1 MSNLFFW
8 LIVYGKIVNILTTL
22 FFILLL
28 VDLTVITCYLTF
40 ICLQDYNKNRYSYNG
55 DGEKDAEFY
64 KKLSSKLL
72 KPMIILTSCFILSIL
87 LLCIKP
93 DKKEIIGYY
102 VFKEVDRYNSQNIDS
117 NLDPQNFIKN
127 IDETIN
133 KINKLTDKMFDKL
146 EDKKENK
153 SE

>member
-8 LIVYGKIVNILTTL
+8 LIVYGKIVNVLITL
-22 FFILLL
+22 FVVLLL

-40 ICLQDYNKNRYSYNG
+40 ICLWDYNKDVYS
-55 DGEKDAEFY
+55 GEEDEDSKFY

-72 KPMIILTSCFILSIL
+72 KPMIVLTSCFILSIL

-102 VFKEVDRYNSQNIDS
+102 VVKEVDKYNSKNIDS

-127 IDETIN
+127 IDEAIN
-133 KINKLTDKMFDKL
+133 KINKLTDKMFNRL
-146 EDKKENK
+146 EDKKE
-153 SE
+153 

>member
-8 LIVYGKIVNILTTL
+8 LIVYGKIVNVLMTL
-22 FFILLL
+22 FIVLLL
-28 VDLTVITCYLTF
+28 VDLTVIICYLVF
-40 ICLQDYNKNRYSYNG
+40 ISLWDYNKDVYSG
-55 DGEKDAEFY
+55 KEDEDAKFY

-72 KPMIILTSCFILSIL
+72 KPMIVLTSCFILSIL

-102 VFKEVDRYNSQNIDS
+102 VFKEVDQYNSQNIDS

-127 IDETIN
+127 IDEAIN
-133 KINKLTDKMFDKL
+133 KINKLTDKMFNKL
-146 EDKKENK
+146 EDKKE
-153 SE
+153 SENE